1 MPPKKSQGIEKQE
14 GHPVVGVDEE
24 EDPTLEIE
32 LRNQISKL
40 RCKLIISEEEREKS
54 VREAVQ
60 ERNFLS
66 FYHKDIRN
74 KLPSCIRRGKPN

>member
-1 MPPKKSQGIEKQE
+1 MPPKKLQGIEHQE

-40 RCKLIISEEEREKS
+40 RRKLIISEEEREKS

-66 FYHKDIRN
+66 QRYQERITQLHTEQEAE
-74 KLPSCIRRGKPN
+74 